1 MKKTNVIQFE
11 ILNAATAV
19 LSPYFQDLTPE
30 VLLKALE
37 TYNEDK
43 MDAAPKLPQ
52 RPEKPFKREEVAEML
67 GLSIPTIDR
76 YMASGK
82 LRRIRYSSHE
92 VRITPDSVYNMMRGG
107 AE

>member
-1 MKKTNVIQFE
+1 MKKTKQVPHE

-19 LSPYFQDLTPE
+19 LSTYFQELTPE

-43 MDAAPKLPQ
+43 TDAAPKLPQ
-52 RPEKPFKREEVAEML
+52 RPEKPFKREEAAELL

-76 YMASGK
+76 YMAQGK
-82 LRRIRYSSHE
+82 LKRIRYSSHE
-92 VRITPDSVYNMMRGG
+92 VRITPNSIYKLMEGG
-107 AE
+107 AA

>member
-1 MKKTNVIQFE
+1 MKKVKLIQPE
-11 ILNAATAV
+11 ILNAATAM

-37 TYNEDK
+37 TYNKDK
-43 MDAAPKLPQ
+43 EEVPANQPQ

-76 YMASGK
+76 YMAQGK
-82 LRRIRYSSHE
+82 LKRIRYSSHE
-92 VRITPDSVYNMMRGG
+92 VRITPNSVYKLMEGG
-107 AE
+107 AA

>member
-1 MKKTNVIQFE
+1 MEKTKQVPNE

-19 LSPYFQDLTPE
+19 LSPYFQELTPE

-37 TYNEDK
+37 TYNEEK
-43 MDAAPKLPQ
+43 TVVAPKQPQ

-76 YMASGK
+76 YMAQGK
-82 LRRIRYSSHE
+82 LKRIRYSSHE
-92 VRITPDSVYNMMRGG
+92 VRITPNSVYKLMEGG
-107 AE
+107 AA

>member
-1 MKKTNVIQFE
+1 MKKTKQVPHE

-19 LSPYFQDLTPE
+19 LSPYFQELTPE

-37 TYNEDK
+37 SYNEEKTDV
-43 MDAAPKLPQ
+43 APQQPQ

-76 YMASGK
+76 YMAQGK
-82 LRRIRYSSHE
+82 LQRIHYSAHE
-92 VRITPDSVYNMMRGG
+92 VRITPESVYKLMRGG
-107 AE
+107 C

>member
-1 MKKTNVIQFE
+1 MKITKQVPYE

-19 LSPYFQDLTPE
+19 LSPYFQELSPE

-37 TYNEDK
+37 TYNEAK
-43 MDAAPKLPQ
+43 EEVLANQPQ

-76 YMASGK
+76 YMAQGK
-82 LRRIRYSSHE
+82 LKRIRYSSHE
-92 VRITPDSVYNMMRGG
+92 VRITPNSVYKLMEGG
-107 AE
+107 AA